1 MISLLSENTVRRTQ
15 VTSTS
20 SAQRQTVSTSLD
32 LVPIL
37 HLQNMEQEH
46 QLRMSS
52 LQQYVCELLLRNQQ
66 LRMALLELTATGPED
81 TNGRHA

>member
-1 MISLLSENTVRRTQ
+1 MISLLSEKPVRRTQ

-20 SAQRQTVSTSLD
+20 SAQRRTVSTSLD

-46 QLRMSS
+46 QLRISG

-66 LRMALLELTATGPED
+66 LRMALMERNAKETGD
-81 TNGRHA
+81 GRGK